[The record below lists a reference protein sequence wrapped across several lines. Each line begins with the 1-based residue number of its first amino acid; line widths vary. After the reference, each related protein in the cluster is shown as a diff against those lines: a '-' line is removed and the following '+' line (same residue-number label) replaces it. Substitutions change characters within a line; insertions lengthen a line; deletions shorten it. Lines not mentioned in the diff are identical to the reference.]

1 MFAVAWA
8 GIDFE
13 MKLCPLQFFVVIIVL
28 LTIELAFSVLIPGD
42 MKADAIPF

>member
-13 MKLCPLQFFVVIIVL
+13 MIPWPLHFFVVIIVL
-28 LTIELAFSVLIPGD
+28 LMIELAFSVLIPGN